1 MTTADP
7 AKGRYIALMALRIMA
22 TVMIVGGIIL
32 AFGERQ
38 WLEPETQRMLGYG
51 LMAVGFFD
59 QSHFHHGF
67 RQAFGLTPAEFRAQM
82 QSFTSRAPR

>member
-7 AKGRYIALMALRIMA
+7 AKSRYIALMALRIMA

-38 WLEPETQRMLGYG
+38 WVEPETQRMLGYG

-59 QSHFHHGF
+59 LLIVIPMVIRRWKSPVG
-67 RQAFGLTPAEFRAQM
+67 E
-82 QSFTSRAPR
+82 

>member
-7 AKGRYIALMALRIMA
+7 AKSRYIALMALRIMA

-59 QSHFHHGF
+59 LLIVIPMVIRRWKSPVG
-67 RQAFGLTPAEFRAQM
+67 E
-82 QSFTSRAPR
+82 

>member
-7 AKGRYIALMALRIMA
+7 AKSRYIALMALRIMA

-59 QSHFHHGF
+59 LLIVIPIVIRRWKSPVG
-67 RQAFGLTPAEFRAQM
+67 
-82 QSFTSRAPR
+82 

>member
-7 AKGRYIALMALRIMA
+7 AKSRYIALMALRIMA

-59 QSHFHHGF
+59 LLIVIPMVIRRWKSP
-67 RQAFGLTPAEFRAQM
+67 T
-82 QSFTSRAPR
+82 

>member
-38 WLEPETQRMLGYG
+38 WLEPETQRILGYG

-59 QSHFHHGF
+59 LLIVIPIVIRRWKSPVG
-67 RQAFGLTPAEFRAQM
+67 
-82 QSFTSRAPR
+82 

>member
-7 AKGRYIALMALRIMA
+7 AKSRYAVLMALRIMA
-22 TVMIVGGIIL
+22 TLMIVGGIIL

-38 WLEPETQRMLGYG
+38 WLEPETQRILGYG

-59 QSHFHHGF
+59 LLIVIPMMIRRWKSPVG
-67 RQAFGLTPAEFRAQM
+67 
-82 QSFTSRAPR
+82 

>member
-7 AKGRYIALMALRIMA
+7 AKSRYIALMALRIMA

-38 WLEPETQRMLGYG
+38 WLEPETQRILGYG

-59 QSHFHHGF
+59 LLIVIPIVIRRWKSPVG
-67 RQAFGLTPAEFRAQM
+67 
-82 QSFTSRAPR
+82 